1 MTYIRNGVIFKSH
14 KTYKNTM
21 IYKEIERSI
30 LMPTKY
36 YFDNAAT
43 TPVREEVLQE
53 ILPYFREYYGN
64 ASSIYSIAKESKKA
78 LEAARAKVA
87 AAIGATPDEIY
98 FTAGGSESD
107 NMALRGVV
115 NASKKE
121 KKHIITTK
129 IEHHAIL
136 NTCEYARKKGAEVTY
151 LNVNPDGEINIDEL
165 EKSIKENTRLIS
177 VMFANNEI
185 GTIEP
190 IAKIGRLARTYG
202 ITFHTDA
209 VQAFG
214 HVPINVARMNIDM
227 MSVSAHKFNGPKGV
241 GFLYVR
247 NIDDFEPL
255 IWGGGQENGK
265 RSGTE
270 NVAGIA
276 GMEQAAIQSI
286 KNMSYRMQK
295 EQYLRNYL
303 INRVMNEIDDVKL
316 NGHKFKRLP
325 GNANFSFKNINA
337 AKLVEDM
344 GNEGIC
350 ISAGSACA
358 AAGGKPSQVIM
369 AINVQKEYAYG
380 TVRITISHENTR
392 DEIDRTVEIMKKLIK
407 LQREQ

>member
-1 MTYIRNGVIFKSH
+1 
-14 KTYKNTM
+14 M
-21 IYKEIERSI
+21 IY
-30 LMPTKY
+30 L
-36 YFDNAAT
+36 DNAAT
-43 TPVREEVLQE
+43 TAVCKEAKEAMVPLLEDE
-53 ILPYFREYYGN
+53 YGN
-64 ASSIYSIAKESKKA
+64 PSANYPFGDRAGSIVERARIRIAGMINANPEN
-78 LEAARAKVA
+78 
-87 AAIGATPDEIY
+87 II
-98 FTAGGSESD
+98 FTSGGTESD
-107 NMALRGVV
+107 NSAVLKIKDIE
-115 NASKKE
+115 NS
-121 KKHIITTK
+121 HIITTK
-129 IEHHAIL
+129 IEHHAVL
-136 NTCEYARKKGAEVTY
+136 NTCEYARKKGVEVTY

-190 IAKIGRLARTYG
+190 IAKIGRLARAYG

-286 KNMSYRMQK
+286 KNMIYRMQK

>member
-1 MTYIRNGVIFKSH
+1 
-14 KTYKNTM
+14 M
-21 IYKEIERSI
+21 IY
-30 LMPTKY
+30 L
-36 YFDNAAT
+36 DNAAT
-43 TPVREEVLQE
+43 TAVCKEAKEAMVPLLEDE
-53 ILPYFREYYGN
+53 YGN
-64 ASSIYSIAKESKKA
+64 PSANYPFGDRAGSIVER
-78 LEAARAKVA
+78 ARIRMAVKINA
-87 AAIGATPDEIY
+87 NPENII
-98 FTAGGSESD
+98 FTSGGTESD
-107 NMALRGVV
+107 NSAVLKIKDIE
-115 NASKKE
+115 NS
-121 KKHIITTK
+121 HIITTK

-190 IAKIGRLARTYG
+190 IAKIGRLARAYG

-214 HVPINVARMNIDM
+214 HVPINVARMNIDL

>member
-1 MTYIRNGVIFKSH
+1 
-14 KTYKNTM
+14 M
-21 IYKEIERSI
+21 IY
-30 LMPTKY
+30 L
-36 YFDNAAT
+36 DNAAT
-43 TPVREEVLQE
+43 TAVCKEAKEAMVPLLEDE
-53 ILPYFREYYGN
+53 YGN
-64 ASSIYSIAKESKKA
+64 PSANYPFGDRAGSIVERARIRIAGMINANPEN
-78 LEAARAKVA
+78 
-87 AAIGATPDEIY
+87 II
-98 FTAGGSESD
+98 FTSGGTESD
-107 NMALRGVV
+107 NSAVLKIKDIE
-115 NASKKE
+115 NS
-121 KKHIITTK
+121 HIITTK
-129 IEHHAIL
+129 IEHHAVL

-190 IAKIGRLARTYG
+190 IAKIGRLARAYG

-392 DEIDRTVEIMKKLIK
+392 DEIDSTVEIMKKLIK

>member
-1 MTYIRNGVIFKSH
+1 L
-14 KTYKNTM
+14 
-21 IYKEIERSI
+21 IY
-30 LMPTKY
+30 L
-36 YFDNAAT
+36 DNAAT
-43 TPVREEVLQE
+43 TAVCKEAKEAMVPLLEDE
-53 ILPYFREYYGN
+53 YGN
-64 ASSIYSIAKESKKA
+64 PSANYPFGDRAGSIVER
-78 LEAARAKVA
+78 ARIRMAGMINA
-87 AAIGATPDEIY
+87 NPENII
-98 FTAGGSESD
+98 FTSGGTESD
-107 NMALRGVV
+107 NSAVLKIKDIE
-115 NASKKE
+115 NS
-121 KKHIITTK
+121 HIITTK

-190 IAKIGRLARTYG
+190 IAKIGRLARAYG

>member
-1 MTYIRNGVIFKSH
+1 
-14 KTYKNTM
+14 
-21 IYKEIERSI
+21 
-30 LMPTKY
+30 
-36 YFDNAAT
+36 
-43 TPVREEVLQE
+43 
-53 ILPYFREYYGN
+53 
-64 ASSIYSIAKESKKA
+64 
-78 LEAARAKVA
+78 
-87 AAIGATPDEIY
+87 
-98 FTAGGSESD
+98 
-107 NMALRGVV
+107 
-115 NASKKE
+115 
-121 KKHIITTK
+121 
-129 IEHHAIL
+129 
-136 NTCEYARKKGAEVTY
+136 
-151 LNVNPDGEINIDEL
+151 
-165 EKSIKENTRLIS
+165 
-177 VMFANNEI
+177 MFANNEI

>member
-1 MTYIRNGVIFKSH
+1 
-14 KTYKNTM
+14 M
-21 IYKEIERSI
+21 IY
-30 LMPTKY
+30 L
-36 YFDNAAT
+36 DNAAT
-43 TPVREEVLQE
+43 TAVCKEAKEAMVPLLEDE
-53 ILPYFREYYGN
+53 YGN
-64 ASSIYSIAKESKKA
+64 PSANYPFGDRAGSIVER
-78 LEAARAKVA
+78 ARIRMAGMINA
-87 AAIGATPDEIY
+87 NPENII
-98 FTAGGSESD
+98 FTSGGTESD
-107 NMALRGVV
+107 NSAVLKIKDIE
-115 NASKKE
+115 NS
-121 KKHIITTK
+121 HIITTK

-190 IAKIGRLARTYG
+190 IAKIGRLARAYG

-214 HVPINVARMNIDM
+214 HVPINVARMNIDL

-325 GNANFSFKNINA
+325 GDANFSFKNINA

>member
-1 MTYIRNGVIFKSH
+1 
-14 KTYKNTM
+14 M
-21 IYKEIERSI
+21 IY
-30 LMPTKY
+30 L
-36 YFDNAAT
+36 DNAAT
-43 TPVREEVLQE
+43 TAVCKEAKEAMVPLLEDE
-53 ILPYFREYYGN
+53 YGN
-64 ASSIYSIAKESKKA
+64 PSANYPFGDRAGSIVER
-78 LEAARAKVA
+78 ARIRMAGMINA
-87 AAIGATPDEIY
+87 NPENII
-98 FTAGGSESD
+98 FTSGGTESD
-107 NMALRGVV
+107 NSAVLKIKDIE
-115 NASKKE
+115 NS
-121 KKHIITTK
+121 HIITTK

-190 IAKIGRLARTYG
+190 IAKIWRLARAYG

>member
-1 MTYIRNGVIFKSH
+1 
-14 KTYKNTM
+14 M
-21 IYKEIERSI
+21 IY
-30 LMPTKY
+30 L
-36 YFDNAAT
+36 DNAAT
-43 TPVREEVLQE
+43 TAVCKEAKEAMVPFLENE
-53 ILPYFREYYGN
+53 YGN
-64 ASSIYSIAKESKKA
+64 PSANYPFGDRAGSIVERARIRIAGMINANPEN
-78 LEAARAKVA
+78 
-87 AAIGATPDEIY
+87 II
-98 FTAGGSESD
+98 FTSGGTESD
-107 NMALRGVV
+107 NSAVLKIKDIE
-115 NASKKE
+115 NS
-121 KKHIITTK
+121 HIITTK
-129 IEHHAIL
+129 IEHHAVL
-136 NTCEYARKKGAEVTY
+136 NTCEYVRKKGAEVTY

-190 IAKIGRLARTYG
+190 IAKIGRLARAYG

-270 NVAGIA
+270 NVAGIV
-276 GMEQAAIQSI
+276 GMEQAAIQSV

-303 INRVMNEIDDVKL
+303 INCVMNEIDDVKL

-392 DEIDRTVEIMKKLIK
+392 DEIDRTVEVMKKLIK

>member
-1 MTYIRNGVIFKSH
+1 
-14 KTYKNTM
+14 M
-21 IYKEIERSI
+21 IY
-30 LMPTKY
+30 L
-36 YFDNAAT
+36 DNAAT
-43 TPVREEVLQE
+43 TAVCKEAKEAMVPFLEDE
-53 ILPYFREYYGN
+53 YGN
-64 ASSIYSIAKESKKA
+64 PSANYPFGDRAGSIVERARIRIAGMINANPEN
-78 LEAARAKVA
+78 
-87 AAIGATPDEIY
+87 II
-98 FTAGGSESD
+98 FTSGGTESD
-107 NMALRGVV
+107 NSAVLKIKDIE
-115 NASKKE
+115 NS
-121 KKHIITTK
+121 HIITTK
-129 IEHHAIL
+129 IEHHAVL

-190 IAKIGRLARTYG
+190 IAKIGRLARAYG

-214 HVPINVARMNIDM
+214 HIPINVARMNIDM

>member
-1 MTYIRNGVIFKSH
+1 
-14 KTYKNTM
+14 M
-21 IYKEIERSI
+21 IY
-30 LMPTKY
+30 L
-36 YFDNAAT
+36 DNAAT
-43 TPVREEVLQE
+43 TAVCKEAKEAMVPLLEDE
-53 ILPYFREYYGN
+53 YGN
-64 ASSIYSIAKESKKA
+64 PSANYPFGDRAGSIVERARIRM
-78 LEAARAKVA
+78 AAMINANPEN
-87 AAIGATPDEIY
+87 II
-98 FTAGGSESD
+98 FTSGGTESD
-107 NMALRGVV
+107 NSAVLKIKDIE
-115 NASKKE
+115 NS
-121 KKHIITTK
+121 HIITTK

-190 IAKIGRLARTYG
+190 IANIGRLARAYG

>member
-1 MTYIRNGVIFKSH
+1 
-14 KTYKNTM
+14 M
-21 IYKEIERSI
+21 IY
-30 LMPTKY
+30 L
-36 YFDNAAT
+36 DNAAT
-43 TPVREEVLQE
+43 TAVCKEAKEAMVPLLEDE
-53 ILPYFREYYGN
+53 YGN
-64 ASSIYSIAKESKKA
+64 PSANYPFGDRAGSIVER
-78 LEAARAKVA
+78 ARIRMAGMINA
-87 AAIGATPDEIY
+87 NPENII
-98 FTAGGSESD
+98 FTSGGTESD
-107 NMALRGVV
+107 NSAVLKIKDIE
-115 NASKKE
+115 NS
-121 KKHIITTK
+121 HIITTK

-190 IAKIGRLARTYG
+190 IAKIGRLARAYG

-214 HVPINVARMNIDM
+214 HVPINVARMNIDL

-325 GNANFSFKNINA
+325 VNANFSFKNINA

>member
-1 MTYIRNGVIFKSH
+1 
-14 KTYKNTM
+14 M
-21 IYKEIERSI
+21 IY
-30 LMPTKY
+30 L
-36 YFDNAAT
+36 DNAAT
-43 TPVREEVLQE
+43 TAVCKEAKEAMVPLLEDE
-53 ILPYFREYYGN
+53 YGN
-64 ASSIYSIAKESKKA
+64 PSANYPFGDRAGSIVER
-78 LEAARAKVA
+78 ARIRMAGMINA
-87 AAIGATPDEIY
+87 NPENII
-98 FTAGGSESD
+98 FTSGGTESD
-107 NMALRGVV
+107 NSAVLKIKDIE
-115 NASKKE
+115 NS
-121 KKHIITTK
+121 HIITTK

-190 IAKIGRLARTYG
+190 IAKIGRLARAYG

-214 HVPINVARMNIDM
+214 HVPINVARMNIGM

>member
-1 MTYIRNGVIFKSH
+1 
-14 KTYKNTM
+14 M
-21 IYKEIERSI
+21 IY
-30 LMPTKY
+30 L
-36 YFDNAAT
+36 DNAAT
-43 TPVREEVLQE
+43 TAVCKEAKEAMVPLLEDE
-53 ILPYFREYYGN
+53 YGN
-64 ASSIYSIAKESKKA
+64 PSANYPFGDRAGSIDERARIRIAGMINANPEN
-78 LEAARAKVA
+78 
-87 AAIGATPDEIY
+87 II
-98 FTAGGSESD
+98 FTSGGTESD
-107 NMALRGVV
+107 NSAVLKIKDIE
-115 NASKKE
+115 NS
-121 KKHIITTK
+121 HIITTK
-129 IEHHAIL
+129 IEHHAVL

-190 IAKIGRLARTYG
+190 IAKIGRLARAYG

>member
-1 MTYIRNGVIFKSH
+1 
-14 KTYKNTM
+14 M
-21 IYKEIERSI
+21 IY
-30 LMPTKY
+30 L
-36 YFDNAAT
+36 DNAAT
-43 TPVREEVLQE
+43 TAVCKEAKEAMVPFLEDE
-53 ILPYFREYYGN
+53 YGN
-64 ASSIYSIAKESKKA
+64 PSANYPFGDRAGSIVERARIRIAGMINANPEN
-78 LEAARAKVA
+78 
-87 AAIGATPDEIY
+87 II
-98 FTAGGSESD
+98 FTSGGTESD
-107 NMALRGVV
+107 NSAILKIKDIE
-115 NASKKE
+115 NS
-121 KKHIITTK
+121 HIITTK
-129 IEHHAIL
+129 IEHHAVL

-190 IAKIGRLARTYG
+190 IAKIGRLARAYG

-227 MSVSAHKFNGPKGV
+227 MSVSAHKFNGPKGI

-270 NVAGIA
+270 NVAGIV
-276 GMEQAAIQSI
+276 GMEQAAIQSV

-392 DEIDRTVEIMKKLIK
+392 DEIDMTVEIMKKLIK

>member
-1 MTYIRNGVIFKSH
+1 
-14 KTYKNTM
+14 M
-21 IYKEIERSI
+21 IY
-30 LMPTKY
+30 L
-36 YFDNAAT
+36 DNAAT
-43 TPVREEVLQE
+43 TAVCKEAKEAMVPLLEDE
-53 ILPYFREYYGN
+53 YGN
-64 ASSIYSIAKESKKA
+64 PSANYPFGDRAGSIVER
-78 LEAARAKVA
+78 ARIRMAGMINA
-87 AAIGATPDEIY
+87 NPENII
-98 FTAGGSESD
+98 FTSGGTESD
-107 NMALRGVV
+107 NSAVLKIKDIE
-115 NASKKE
+115 NS
-121 KKHIITTK
+121 HIITTK
-129 IEHHAIL
+129 IEHHAVL

-190 IAKIGRLARTYG
+190 IAKIGRLARAYG

-325 GNANFSFKNINA
+325 GNANFSFKNTNA

>member
-1 MTYIRNGVIFKSH
+1 
-14 KTYKNTM
+14 M
-21 IYKEIERSI
+21 IY
-30 LMPTKY
+30 L
-36 YFDNAAT
+36 DNAAT
-43 TPVREEVLQE
+43 TAVCKEAKEAMVPLLEDE
-53 ILPYFREYYGN
+53 YGN
-64 ASSIYSIAKESKKA
+64 PSANYPFGDRAGSIVERARIRM
-78 LEAARAKVA
+78 AAMINANPEN
-87 AAIGATPDEIY
+87 II
-98 FTAGGSESD
+98 FTSGGTESD
-107 NMALRGVV
+107 NSAVLKIKDIE
-115 NASKKE
+115 NS
-121 KKHIITTK
+121 HIITTK

-190 IAKIGRLARTYG
+190 IAKIGRLARAYG

-369 AINVQKEYAYG
+369 AINVHKEYAYG
-380 TVRITISHENTR
+380 TLRITISHENTR

>member
-1 MTYIRNGVIFKSH
+1 
-14 KTYKNTM
+14 M
-21 IYKEIERSI
+21 IY
-30 LMPTKY
+30 L
-36 YFDNAAT
+36 DNAAT
-43 TPVREEVLQE
+43 TAVCKEAKEAMVPLLEDE
-53 ILPYFREYYGN
+53 YGN
-64 ASSIYSIAKESKKA
+64 PSANYPFGDRAGSIVER
-78 LEAARAKVA
+78 ARIRMAGMINA
-87 AAIGATPDEIY
+87 NPENII
-98 FTAGGSESD
+98 FTSGGTESD
-107 NMALRGVV
+107 NSAVLKIKDIE
-115 NASKKE
+115 NS
-121 KKHIITTK
+121 HIITTK

-190 IAKIGRLARTYG
+190 IAKIGRLARAYG

-214 HVPINVARMNIDM
+214 HVPINVARMNIEM

>member
-1 MTYIRNGVIFKSH
+1 
-14 KTYKNTM
+14 M
-21 IYKEIERSI
+21 IY
-30 LMPTKY
+30 L
-36 YFDNAAT
+36 DNAAT
-43 TPVREEVLQE
+43 TAVCKEAKEAMVPLLEDE
-53 ILPYFREYYGN
+53 YGN
-64 ASSIYSIAKESKKA
+64 PSANYPFGDRAGSIVERARIRIAGMINANPEN
-78 LEAARAKVA
+78 
-87 AAIGATPDEIY
+87 II
-98 FTAGGSESD
+98 FTSGGTESD
-107 NMALRGVV
+107 NSAVLKIKDIE
-115 NASKKE
+115 NS
-121 KKHIITTK
+121 HIITTK
-129 IEHHAIL
+129 IEHHAVL

-190 IAKIGRLARTYG
+190 IAKIGRLARAYG

-350 ISAGSACA
+350 ISAGSVCA

>member
-1 MTYIRNGVIFKSH
+1 L
-14 KTYKNTM
+14 
-21 IYKEIERSI
+21 IY
-30 LMPTKY
+30 L
-36 YFDNAAT
+36 DNAAT
-43 TPVREEVLQE
+43 TAVCKEAKEAMVPLLEDE
-53 ILPYFREYYGN
+53 YGN
-64 ASSIYSIAKESKKA
+64 PSANYPFGDRAGSIVERARIRM
-78 LEAARAKVA
+78 AAMINANPEN
-87 AAIGATPDEIY
+87 II
-98 FTAGGSESD
+98 FTSGGTESD
-107 NMALRGVV
+107 NSAVLKIKDIE
-115 NASKKE
+115 NS
-121 KKHIITTK
+121 HIITTK
-129 IEHHAIL
+129 IEHHAVL

-190 IAKIGRLARTYG
+190 IAKIGRLARAYG

>member
-1 MTYIRNGVIFKSH
+1 MNVQEVLENYNVYKLRISITSSEIQEIQAEIYDLKSANMEGLPKAKGYTKSQLEEAIINAQEKIEEKQRYKDELQNKIKIVEDLVKTLKKYNQDIIDMRFYQKISIEEIATKKDRGYVAIH
-14 KTYKNTM
+14 KT
-21 IYKEIERSI
+21 I
-30 LMPTKY
+30 
-36 YFDNAAT
+36 
-43 TPVREEVLQE
+43 
-53 ILPYFREYYGN
+53 
-64 ASSIYSIAKESKKA
+64 
-78 LEAARAKVA
+78 
-87 AAIGATPDEIY
+87 
-98 FTAGGSESD
+98 
-107 NMALRGVV
+107 
-115 NASKKE
+115 
-121 KKHIITTK
+121 
-129 IEHHAIL
+129 
-136 NTCEYARKKGAEVTY
+136 
-151 LNVNPDGEINIDEL
+151 

-190 IAKIGRLARTYG
+190 IAKIGRLARAYG

-337 AKLVEDM
+337 AKL
-344 GNEGIC
+344 
-350 ISAGSACA
+350 
-358 AAGGKPSQVIM
+358 
-369 AINVQKEYAYG
+369 
-380 TVRITISHENTR
+380 
-392 DEIDRTVEIMKKLIK
+392 
-407 LQREQ
+407 

>member
-1 MTYIRNGVIFKSH
+1 
-14 KTYKNTM
+14 M
-21 IYKEIERSI
+21 IYLDNSATKAVCKEAKEAMVP
-30 LMPTKY
+30 LLE
-36 YFDNAAT
+36 D
-43 TPVREEVLQE
+43 E
-53 ILPYFREYYGN
+53 YGN
-64 ASSIYSIAKESKKA
+64 PSANYPFGDRAGSIVER
-78 LEAARAKVA
+78 ARIRMAGMINA
-87 AAIGATPDEIY
+87 NPENII
-98 FTAGGSESD
+98 FTSGGTESD
-107 NMALRGVV
+107 NSAILKIKDIE
-115 NASKKE
+115 NS
-121 KKHIITTK
+121 HIITTK
-129 IEHHAIL
+129 IEHHAVL

-190 IAKIGRLARTYG
+190 IAKIGRLARAYG

-227 MSVSAHKFNGPKGV
+227 MSVSAHKFNGPKGI

-270 NVAGIA
+270 NVAGIV

>member
-1 MTYIRNGVIFKSH
+1 
-14 KTYKNTM
+14 M
-21 IYKEIERSI
+21 IY
-30 LMPTKY
+30 L
-36 YFDNAAT
+36 DNAAT
-43 TPVREEVLQE
+43 TAVCKEAKEAMVPLLEDE
-53 ILPYFREYYGN
+53 YGN
-64 ASSIYSIAKESKKA
+64 PSANYPFGDRAGSIVER
-78 LEAARAKVA
+78 ARIRMAGMINA
-87 AAIGATPDEIY
+87 NPENII
-98 FTAGGSESD
+98 FTSGGTESD
-107 NMALRGVV
+107 NSAVLKIKDIE
-115 NASKKE
+115 NS
-121 KKHIITTK
+121 HIITTK

-190 IAKIGRLARTYG
+190 IAKIGRLARAYG

-316 NGHKFKRLP
+316 NGHKFKGLP

>member
-1 MTYIRNGVIFKSH
+1 
-14 KTYKNTM
+14 M
-21 IYKEIERSI
+21 IY
-30 LMPTKY
+30 L
-36 YFDNAAT
+36 DNAAT
-43 TPVREEVLQE
+43 TAVCKEAKEAMVPLLEDE
-53 ILPYFREYYGN
+53 YGN
-64 ASSIYSIAKESKKA
+64 PSANYPFGDRAGSIVER
-78 LEAARAKVA
+78 ARIRMAGMINA
-87 AAIGATPDEIY
+87 NPENII
-98 FTAGGSESD
+98 FTSGGTESD
-107 NMALRGVV
+107 NSAVLKIKDIE
-115 NASKKE
+115 NS
-121 KKHIITTK
+121 HIITTK

-190 IAKIGRLARTYG
+190 IAKIGRLARAYG

-214 HVPINVARMNIDM
+214 HVPINVARMNIDL

-303 INRVMNEIDDVKL
+303 INRVINEIDDVKL

>member
-1 MTYIRNGVIFKSH
+1 
-14 KTYKNTM
+14 M
-21 IYKEIERSI
+21 IY
-30 LMPTKY
+30 L
-36 YFDNAAT
+36 DNAAT
-43 TPVREEVLQE
+43 MAVCKEAKEAMVPLLEDE
-53 ILPYFREYYGN
+53 YGN
-64 ASSIYSIAKESKKA
+64 PSANYPFGDRAGSIVER
-78 LEAARAKVA
+78 ARIRMAGMINA
-87 AAIGATPDEIY
+87 NPENII
-98 FTAGGSESD
+98 FTSGGTESD
-107 NMALRGVV
+107 NSAVLKIKDIE
-115 NASKKE
+115 NS
-121 KKHIITTK
+121 HIITTK

-190 IAKIGRLARTYG
+190 IAKIGRLARAYG

>member
-1 MTYIRNGVIFKSH
+1 
-14 KTYKNTM
+14 M
-21 IYKEIERSI
+21 IY
-30 LMPTKY
+30 L
-36 YFDNAAT
+36 DNAAT
-43 TPVREEVLQE
+43 TVVCKEAKEAMVPLLEDE
-53 ILPYFREYYGN
+53 YGN
-64 ASSIYSIAKESKKA
+64 PSANYPFGDRAGSIVERARIRIAGMINANPEN
-78 LEAARAKVA
+78 
-87 AAIGATPDEIY
+87 II
-98 FTAGGSESD
+98 FTSGGTESD
-107 NMALRGVV
+107 NSAVLKIKDIE
-115 NASKKE
+115 NS
-121 KKHIITTK
+121 HIITTK
-129 IEHHAIL
+129 IEHHAVL

-190 IAKIGRLARTYG
+190 IAKIGRLARAYG

>member
-1 MTYIRNGVIFKSH
+1 
-14 KTYKNTM
+14 M
-21 IYKEIERSI
+21 IY
-30 LMPTKY
+30 L
-36 YFDNAAT
+36 DNAAT
-43 TPVREEVLQE
+43 TAVCKEAKEAMVPLLEDE
-53 ILPYFREYYGN
+53 YGN
-64 ASSIYSIAKESKKA
+64 PSANYPFGDRAGSIVERARIRIAGMINANPEN
-78 LEAARAKVA
+78 
-87 AAIGATPDEIY
+87 II
-98 FTAGGSESD
+98 FTSGGTESD
-107 NMALRGVV
+107 NSAVLRIKDIE
-115 NASKKE
+115 NS
-121 KKHIITTK
+121 HIITTK
-129 IEHHAIL
+129 IEHHAVL

-190 IAKIGRLARTYG
+190 IAKIGRLARAYG

>member
-1 MTYIRNGVIFKSH
+1 
-14 KTYKNTM
+14 M
-21 IYKEIERSI
+21 IY
-30 LMPTKY
+30 L
-36 YFDNAAT
+36 DNAAT
-43 TPVREEVLQE
+43 TAVCKEAKEAMVPLLEDE
-53 ILPYFREYYGN
+53 YGN
-64 ASSIYSIAKESKKA
+64 PSANYPFGDRAGSIVER
-78 LEAARAKVA
+78 ARIRMAGMINA
-87 AAIGATPDEIY
+87 NPENII
-98 FTAGGSESD
+98 FTSGGTESD
-107 NMALRGVV
+107 NSAVLKIKDIE
-115 NASKKE
+115 NS
-121 KKHIITTK
+121 HIITTK

-190 IAKIGRLARTYG
+190 ITKIGRLARAYG

-276 GMEQAAIQSI
+276 GMEQAAIQSV

>member
-1 MTYIRNGVIFKSH
+1 MTYIRNGAIFKSH
-14 KTYKNTM
+14 KTYKDTM

-129 IEHHAIL
+129 IEHHAVL

-190 IAKIGRLARTYG
+190 IAKIGRLARAYG

>member
-1 MTYIRNGVIFKSH
+1 
-14 KTYKNTM
+14 M
-21 IYKEIERSI
+21 IY
-30 LMPTKY
+30 L
-36 YFDNAAT
+36 DNAAT
-43 TPVREEVLQE
+43 TAVCKEAKEAMVPLLEDE
-53 ILPYFREYYGN
+53 YGN
-64 ASSIYSIAKESKKA
+64 PSANYPFGDRAGSIVERARIRIAGMINANPEN
-78 LEAARAKVA
+78 
-87 AAIGATPDEIY
+87 II
-98 FTAGGSESD
+98 FTSGGTESD
-107 NMALRGVV
+107 NSAVLKIKDIE
-115 NASKKE
+115 NS
-121 KKHIITTK
+121 HIITTK
-129 IEHHAIL
+129 IEHHAVL

-190 IAKIGRLARTYG
+190 IAKIGRLARAYG

>member
-1 MTYIRNGVIFKSH
+1 
-14 KTYKNTM
+14 M
-21 IYKEIERSI
+21 IY
-30 LMPTKY
+30 L
-36 YFDNAAT
+36 DNAAT
-43 TPVREEVLQE
+43 TAVCKEAKEAMVPLLEDE
-53 ILPYFREYYGN
+53 YGN
-64 ASSIYSIAKESKKA
+64 PSANYPFGDRAGSIVERARIRIAGMINANPEN
-78 LEAARAKVA
+78 
-87 AAIGATPDEIY
+87 II
-98 FTAGGSESD
+98 FTSGGTESD
-107 NMALRGVV
+107 NSAVLRIKDIE
-115 NASKKE
+115 NS
-121 KKHIITTK
+121 HIITTK
-129 IEHHAIL
+129 IEHHAVL

-190 IAKIGRLARTYG
+190 IAKIGRLARTCG

>member
-1 MTYIRNGVIFKSH
+1 
-14 KTYKNTM
+14 M
-21 IYKEIERSI
+21 IY
-30 LMPTKY
+30 L
-36 YFDNAAT
+36 DNAAT
-43 TPVREEVLQE
+43 TAVCKEAKEAMVPLLEDE
-53 ILPYFREYYGN
+53 YGN
-64 ASSIYSIAKESKKA
+64 PSANYPFGDRAGSIVER
-78 LEAARAKVA
+78 ARIRMAGMINA
-87 AAIGATPDEIY
+87 NPENII
-98 FTAGGSESD
+98 FTSGGTESD
-107 NMALRGVV
+107 NSAILKIKDIE
-115 NASKKE
+115 NS
-121 KKHIITTK
+121 HIITTK
-129 IEHHAIL
+129 IEHHAVL

-190 IAKIGRLARTYG
+190 IAKIGRLARAYG

-227 MSVSAHKFNGPKGV
+227 MSVSAHKFNGPKGI

-270 NVAGIA
+270 NVAGIV

>member
-1 MTYIRNGVIFKSH
+1 
-14 KTYKNTM
+14 M
-21 IYKEIERSI
+21 IY
-30 LMPTKY
+30 L
-36 YFDNAAT
+36 DNAAT
-43 TPVREEVLQE
+43 TEVCKEAKEAMVPLLE
-53 ILPYFREYYGN
+53 DEYGN
-64 ASSIYSIAKESKKA
+64 PSANYPFGDRAGSIVER
-78 LEAARAKVA
+78 ARIRMAGMINA
-87 AAIGATPDEIY
+87 NPENII
-98 FTAGGSESD
+98 FTSGGTESD
-107 NMALRGVV
+107 NSAVLKIKDIE
-115 NASKKE
+115 NS
-121 KKHIITTK
+121 HIITTK

-190 IAKIGRLARTYG
+190 IAKIGRLARAYG

>member
-1 MTYIRNGVIFKSH
+1 
-14 KTYKNTM
+14 M
-21 IYKEIERSI
+21 IY
-30 LMPTKY
+30 L
-36 YFDNAAT
+36 DNAAT
-43 TPVREEVLQE
+43 TAVCKEAKEAMVPLLEDE
-53 ILPYFREYYGN
+53 YGN
-64 ASSIYSIAKESKKA
+64 PSANYPFGDRAGSIVERARIRM
-78 LEAARAKVA
+78 AAMINANPEN
-87 AAIGATPDEIY
+87 II
-98 FTAGGSESD
+98 FTSGGTESD
-107 NMALRGVV
+107 NSAVLKIKDIE
-115 NASKKE
+115 NS
-121 KKHIITTK
+121 HIITTK

-190 IAKIGRLARTYG
+190 IAKIGRLARAYG

-255 IWGGGQENGK
+255 MWGGGQENGK

>member
-1 MTYIRNGVIFKSH
+1 
-14 KTYKNTM
+14 M
-21 IYKEIERSI
+21 IY
-30 LMPTKY
+30 L
-36 YFDNAAT
+36 DNAAT
-43 TPVREEVLQE
+43 TAVCKEAKEAMVPLLEDE
-53 ILPYFREYYGN
+53 YGN
-64 ASSIYSIAKESKKA
+64 PSANYPFGDRAGSIVER
-78 LEAARAKVA
+78 ARIRMAGMINA
-87 AAIGATPDEIY
+87 NPENII
-98 FTAGGSESD
+98 FTSGGTESD
-107 NMALRGVV
+107 NSAILKIKDIE
-115 NASKKE
+115 NS
-121 KKHIITTK
+121 HIITTK
-129 IEHHAIL
+129 IEHHAVL

-190 IAKIGRLARTYG
+190 IAKIGRLARAYG

-227 MSVSAHKFNGPKGV
+227 MSVSAHKFNGPKGI

-247 NIDDFEPL
+247 NIDDFEPF

-270 NVAGIA
+270 NVAGIV

>member
-1 MTYIRNGVIFKSH
+1 
-14 KTYKNTM
+14 M
-21 IYKEIERSI
+21 IY
-30 LMPTKY
+30 L
-36 YFDNAAT
+36 DNAAT
-43 TPVREEVLQE
+43 TAVCKEAKEAMVPLLEDE
-53 ILPYFREYYGN
+53 YGN
-64 ASSIYSIAKESKKA
+64 PSANYPFGDRAGSIVERARIRIAGMINANPEN
-78 LEAARAKVA
+78 
-87 AAIGATPDEIY
+87 II
-98 FTAGGSESD
+98 FTSGGTESD
-107 NMALRGVV
+107 NSAVLKIKDIE
-115 NASKKE
+115 NS
-121 KKHIITTK
+121 HIITTK
-129 IEHHAIL
+129 IEHHAVL
-136 NTCEYARKKGAEVTY
+136 NTCEYARKKGVEVTY

-190 IAKIGRLARTYG
+190 IAKIGRLARAYG

>member
-1 MTYIRNGVIFKSH
+1 
-14 KTYKNTM
+14 M
-21 IYKEIERSI
+21 IY
-30 LMPTKY
+30 L
-36 YFDNAAT
+36 DNAAT
-43 TPVREEVLQE
+43 TAVCKEAKEAMVPLLEDE
-53 ILPYFREYYGN
+53 YGN
-64 ASSIYSIAKESKKA
+64 PSANYPFGDRAGSIVERARIRM
-78 LEAARAKVA
+78 AAMINANPEN
-87 AAIGATPDEIY
+87 IIFTSGAT
-98 FTAGGSESD
+98 ESD
-107 NMALRGVV
+107 NSAVLKIKDIE
-115 NASKKE
+115 NS
-121 KKHIITTK
+121 HIITTK

-190 IAKIGRLARTYG
+190 IAKIGRLARAYG

>member
-1 MTYIRNGVIFKSH
+1 
-14 KTYKNTM
+14 M
-21 IYKEIERSI
+21 IY
-30 LMPTKY
+30 L
-36 YFDNAAT
+36 DNAAT
-43 TPVREEVLQE
+43 TAVCKEAKEAMVPFLENE
-53 ILPYFREYYGN
+53 YGN
-64 ASSIYSIAKESKKA
+64 PSANYPFGDRAGSIVERARIRIAGMINANPEN
-78 LEAARAKVA
+78 
-87 AAIGATPDEIY
+87 II
-98 FTAGGSESD
+98 FTSGGTESD
-107 NMALRGVV
+107 NSAVLKIKDIE
-115 NASKKE
+115 NS
-121 KKHIITTK
+121 HIITTK
-129 IEHHAIL
+129 IEHHAVL

-190 IAKIGRLARTYG
+190 IAKIGRLARAYG

-270 NVAGIA
+270 NVAGIV
-276 GMEQAAIQSI
+276 GMEQAAIQSV

-303 INRVMNEIDDVKL
+303 INCVMNEIDDVKL

-392 DEIDRTVEIMKKLIK
+392 DEIDRTVEVMKKLIK

>member
-1 MTYIRNGVIFKSH
+1 
-14 KTYKNTM
+14 M
-21 IYKEIERSI
+21 IY
-30 LMPTKY
+30 L
-36 YFDNAAT
+36 DNAAT
-43 TPVREEVLQE
+43 TAVCKEAKEAMVPLLEDE
-53 ILPYFREYYGN
+53 YGN
-64 ASSIYSIAKESKKA
+64 PSANYPFGDRAGSIVERARIRM
-78 LEAARAKVA
+78 AAMINANPEN
-87 AAIGATPDEIY
+87 II
-98 FTAGGSESD
+98 FTSGGTESD
-107 NMALRGVV
+107 NSAVLKIKDIE
-115 NASKKE
+115 NS
-121 KKHIITTK
+121 HIITTK

-190 IAKIGRLARTYG
+190 IAKIGRLARAYG

-358 AAGGKPSQVIM
+358 AAGGKLSQVIM